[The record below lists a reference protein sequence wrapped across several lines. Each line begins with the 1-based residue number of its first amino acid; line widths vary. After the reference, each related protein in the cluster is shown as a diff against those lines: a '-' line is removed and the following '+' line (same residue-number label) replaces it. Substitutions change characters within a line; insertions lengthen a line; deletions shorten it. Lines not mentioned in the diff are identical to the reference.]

1 MKKMV
6 TALLVCLVLFSV
18 FAATPAVAA
27 AEKGG
32 AGPAVLS
39 FFLPGVGEWSNND
52 FQGSYPFAEC
62 LVGWICFP
70 FMISSVV
77 DAATGGADTDIR
89 FDFWTSPNP

>member
-6 TALLVCLVLFSV
+6 AALLACLMLFSV

-27 AEKGG
+27 ADKGG
-32 AGPAVLS
+32 AKPAVLS

-52 FQGSYPFAEC
+52 FQGSYPFKEC
-62 LVGWICFP
+62 LVGCVCFP

-77 DAATGGADTDIR
+77 DAATGGTETDLR
-89 FDFWTSPNP
+89 FDFWMSPNK

>member
-6 TALLVCLVLFSV
+6 AALLVCVVLFSV
-18 FAATPAVAA
+18 FAASPAVAA

-52 FQGSYPFAEC
+52 FQGSSPFVEG
-62 LVGWICFP
+62 LVGWVCFP
-70 FMISSVV
+70 FMISSLL
-77 DAATGGADTDIR
+77 DAAQGATDTDLR
-89 FDFWTSPNP
+89 FDFWTSPNK

>member
-1 MKKMV
+1 MKKMIASV
-6 TALLVCLVLFSV
+6 LVCLMLFSV
-18 FAATPAVAA
+18 FAASPAVA

-52 FQGSYPFAEC
+52 FQGSYPFVEC
-62 LVGWICFP
+62 LVGWVCFP

-77 DAATGGADTDIR
+77 DAATGGTETDLR
-89 FDFWTSPNP
+89 FDFWTSPNK

>member
-6 TALLVCLVLFSV
+6 ASVLVCVMLLSV
-18 FAATPAVAA
+18 FAASPAVA

-39 FFLPGVGEWSNND
+39 LFLPGVGEWSNNGY
-52 FQGSYPFAEC
+52 QGSYPFVEC
-62 LVGWICFP
+62 LVGGLCFP

-77 DAATGGADTDIR
+77 DAATGGADTDLR
-89 FDFWTSPNP
+89 FDFWTSPNK

>member
-6 TALLVCLVLFSV
+6 ASVLVCVMLLSV
-18 FAATPAVAA
+18 FAASPAVA

-39 FFLPGVGEWSNND
+39 LFLPGVGEWSNND
-52 FQGSYPFAEC
+52 YQGSYPFVEC
-62 LVGWICFP
+62 LVGWVCFP

-77 DAATGGADTDIR
+77 DAATGGADTDLR
-89 FDFWTSPNP
+89 FDFWTSPNK